1 MVILSVLVLAVVNLT
16 VVVLTEVILVV
27 VIAAVLVLE
36 KAVDFGVVEI
46 VTVVDLFVILFV
58 VPVAFEVTVEL

>member
-1 MVILSVLVLAVVNLT
+1 M
-16 VVVLTEVILVV
+16 VILVV

-58 VPVAFEVTVEL
+58 VPVAFEVAFEL